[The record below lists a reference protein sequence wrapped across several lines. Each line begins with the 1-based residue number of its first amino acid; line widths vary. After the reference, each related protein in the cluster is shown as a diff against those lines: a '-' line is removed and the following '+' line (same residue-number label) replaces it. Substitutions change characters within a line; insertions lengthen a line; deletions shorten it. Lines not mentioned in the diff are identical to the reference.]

1 MQGEPSGE
9 ASSLVVVLHCIV
21 HTFIKSTHPWLSPP
35 PAAHP
40 CRPPGARSIY
50 QANHEG
56 ATRRGAQAR
65 MHLYMRHCHLF
76 GYTADSIRR
85 PLHQQ
90 HMEQRHLPGYT
101 ADSIRHPLHQ
111 QHLGQQYTPKASI
124 PPMAFRAT
132 FVSPVIY
139 TANVI
144 LACPATSAS

>member
-1 MQGEPSGE
+1 
-9 ASSLVVVLHCIV
+9 
-21 HTFIKSTHPWLSPP
+21 
-35 PAAHP
+35 
-40 CRPPGARSIY
+40 
-50 QANHEG
+50 
-56 ATRRGAQAR
+56 

-90 HMEQRHLPGYT
+90 HLEQHHLFGYTANSIRRPLRQQHLEQRHLPGYT

-144 LACPATSAS
+144 LACPTTSAS